1 MPPPWGAQPHGGRC
15 DSAKPPPKPPLLRGP
30 PRGSI
35 PMGPR
40 GLLLSILWLLT
51 PGSEGSDGGVRGG
64 SLPEDATQEHGYYLQ
79 QLFGQYGANGTLPSA
94 GLARLLG
101 SLGLGRLQVVRIQHD
116 DLGHG
121 HVSHLDLLDV
131 QEDKHRH
138 RHPARDHLWVLPP
151 RPPPP
156 PPPPAPRSGVGAH
169 PWASSSSPRPF
180 RTKSWTKP
188 VPVDPPGAGVTPPG
202 SRGPPPR
209 RDQPGLS
216 LLGRV
221 LGLEHSSADHPHD
234 DCLNVTQ
241 LLVNFG
247 LDSVAQLTPEQFTL
261 LCPALLYQIDSR
273 VCIQHSDEATLPPPG
288 GALWPALG
296 WGLLAVTAVS
306 LPSALAVLLVPLLSR
321 GLFRSL
327 LAFLVALAVGTLCG
341 DALLH
346 LWPHAQGR
354 HQEPAAEP
362 GAAVLQGLAA
372 GGIYLLFLVEMLL
385 GMLRRSRE
393 ATGRCPGET
402 PEVAA
407 GVPAP
412 SRGGPEL
419 RQLTAPEPELELTPH
434 GHSHGLHAPPLPPS
448 PGAADI
454 VWMVVLGDGIHNL
467 TDGLAI
473 GAAFHSLPSGL
484 STALAV
490 LCHELPHELGDLA
503 VLLRAGATPRTL
515 LLLNLLSA
523 LLSCLGAVGGAAV
536 GQSASH
542 LTPWLLT
549 ATAGVFLYV
558 ALADMLPEALRDVGG
573 PGEGPWGRFLL
584 QNAGFLLGSGIMVGI
599 ALAEG
604 HVRAWLQP

>member
-1 MPPPWGAQPHGGRC
+1 
-15 DSAKPPPKPPLLRGP
+15 
-30 PRGSI
+30 
-35 PMGPR
+35 MGPR
-40 GLLLSILWLLT
+40 GLLLGVLGLLAL
-51 PGSEGSDGGVRGG
+51 GSAGAGEGP
-64 SLPEDATQEHGYYLQ
+64 LPEDATQEHGYYLQ
-79 QLFGQYGANGTLPSA
+79 QLFGQSSTRSWATATSATSTCWRCRRRSTGTGTLSGSTA
-94 GLARLLG
+94 GT
-101 SLGLGRLQVVRIQHD
+101 
-116 DLGHG
+116 
-121 HVSHLDLLDV
+121 
-131 QEDKHRH
+131 
-138 RHPARDHLWVLPP
+138 RHPPP
-151 RPPPP
+151 RR
-156 PPPPAPRSGVGAH
+156 PPAPPA
-169 PWASSSSPRPF
+169 
-180 RTKSWTKP
+180 
-188 VPVDPPGAGVTPPG
+188 
-202 SRGPPPR
+202 RGPPSQKAGRRQRPPSPRCRGHPWEPWGPPRPR

-221 LGLEHSSADHPHD
+221 LGLEHSGTDHPHD

-247 LDSVAQLTPEQFTL
+247 LDSVSQLTPEQFTL

-273 VCIQHSDEATLPPPG
+273 VCIQHSDEVTLPPPG

-296 WGLLAVTAVS
+296 WGLLAVAFVS
-306 LPSALAVLLVPLLSR
+306 LPSALAVILLPLLSR
-321 GLFRSL
+321 SCFRSL

-346 LWPHAQGR
+346 LWPHAQGM
-354 HQEPAAEP
+354 HQETP
-362 GAAVLQGLAA
+362 GAEVLQGLAVL
-372 GGIYLLFLVEMLL
+372 GGIYLLFLVELLL

-393 ATGRCPGET
+393 ARGRSPGET
-402 PEVAA
+402 PDVAV
-407 GVPAP
+407 GVLAP
-412 SRGGPEL
+412 SQGGAEL
-419 RQLTAPEPELELTPH
+419 RHLTAPEPELELKPYGCSPHSHSPHDHSPHGHSPHGHSSH
-434 GHSHGLHAPPLPPS
+434 GHSHGPALPAS
-448 PGAADI
+448 PGAADV

-473 GAAFHSLPSGL
+473 GAAFSHSLASGL

-503 VLLRAGATPRTL
+503 VLLRAGTAPRTV

-523 LLSCLGAVGGAAV
+523 LLSCLGAAAGAAV

-558 ALADMLPEALRDVGG
+558 ALADMLPEALRGTEG
-573 PGEGPWGRFLL
+573 PGEGGWGRFLL
-584 QNAGFLLGSGIMVGI
+584 QNAGFLLGGGIMLGI